1 MFSGTI
7 RYNLDPFNERSDNQL
22 WLVLAQVS
30 MKSYVS
36 SLTLGLES
44 HVSEYG
50 DNFRYATWNI
60 HERREFAKLHQA
72 VHTEN
77 VCSHRIEANG

>member
-7 RYNLDPFNERSDNQL
+7 RYNLDPFNERSDSQL

-50 DNFRYATWNI
+50 DNFRYET
-60 HERREFAKLHQA
+60 H
-72 VHTEN
+72 HTR
-77 VCSHRIEANG
+77 HRADQ